1 MGMTRV
7 GGSYGNPYPA
17 TRISSLEA
25 GTGAMRRLSDVIPF
39 FGIFTGDFEKRLV
52 QIYELFYSSNQ
63 LGESSLYLNHGYWD
77 GATRY
82 DDACQRLAEV
92 LGEAA
97 DLRPGCTQL
106 DCGCGFGDAAL
117 FWIQRFGPATID
129 CLNIVR
135 SQAETAL
142 ERVRAA
148 GLEERVRLHVGSATR
163 MPFADA
169 SFDRITALETAHH
182 YNPREV
188 FFREAYRVLRP
199 GGRLAT
205 ADILASAQPKRRL
218 QRVCLSLHMPAA
230 NVYGPSGYAQRLE
243 NAGFTGVRV
252 ESIADM
258 IYAPFIKFVCDRL
271 RSSEFRVRMKP
282 YLRWVTAA
290 SNVDWLLHKD
300 IDYVIAVADK
310 S

>member
-1 MGMTRV
+1 
-7 GGSYGNPYPA
+7 
-17 TRISSLEA
+17 
-25 GTGAMRRLSDVIPF
+25 MRRL
-39 FGIFTGDFEKRLV
+39 FGIFTGGFEKRLV
-52 QIYELFYSSNQ
+52 QVYKLFYSSNA
-63 LGESSLYLNHGYWD
+63 LGESSLYLNFGYWD
-77 GATRY
+77 GATCY

-142 ERVRAA
+142 KRVRAA

-182 YNPREV
+182 FNTREV
-188 FFREAYRVLRP
+188 FFGEAYRVLRP

-205 ADILASAQPKRRL
+205 ADFLACAQPKSWLLRL
-218 QRVCLSLHMPAA
+218 SFGLHMPAA
-230 NVYGPSGYAQRLE
+230 NVYGPTGYARRLQ
-243 NAGFTGVRV
+243 NAGFKDVRV
-252 ESIADM
+252 ESIKDM
-258 IYAPFIKFVCDRL
+258 IYAPFVKFVRDRL
-271 RSSEFRVRMKP
+271 PSSKFRVRMSP
-282 YLRWVTAA
+282 FLRGTIAD
-290 SNVDWLLHKD
+290 STVDWLLHKD
-300 IDYVIAVADK
+300 VDYVIAVAHK